1 MANNIGANP
10 WKIDTTPFSYS
21 APVKI
26 DNIVWADAAAGD
38 VLLITDINGNPIIE
52 ATAPT
57 GYVGGNWSFGKI
69 GWTRG
74 LVLPTTGNTL
84 GSSAI
89 TIAIGA
95 GK

>member
-1 MANNIGANP
+1 MANSIAANP
-10 WKIDTTPFSYS
+10 WVINTSGFSYS
-21 APVKI
+21 YPVKI
-26 DNIVWADAAAGD
+26 ENIVWADAIAGET
-38 VLLITDINGNPIIE
+38 LLITDINGNHIIN

-74 LVLPTTGNTL
+74 LVVTTVP
-84 GSSAI
+84 GSSEI